1 MTLRLV
7 SAMIPASVLLLLRH
21 WNVQPL
27 RETNATFRLTAASAV
42 RFARTKHCFESGSE
56 ESLSRTTSPGLGRS
70 YKRKIRSTKIA
81 RREKIL
87 FGVCVRSGPLLRT
100 ENVYDEKFK
109 VNGADDT
116 PPSPPTNSKGSSM
129 ATAHAISR
137 CKSNLQVE
145 IDFGKGGIAGGTAC
159 VVGEHA
165 ATGHTT
171 HQ

>member
-70 YKRKIRSTKIA
+70 YKRKIRSTKIQDV
-81 RREKIL
+81 RRF
-87 FGVCVRSGPLLRT
+87 FGVCVSEST
-100 ENVYDEKFK
+100 SSNVYDEKFK

-165 ATGHTT
+165 GTGRTT